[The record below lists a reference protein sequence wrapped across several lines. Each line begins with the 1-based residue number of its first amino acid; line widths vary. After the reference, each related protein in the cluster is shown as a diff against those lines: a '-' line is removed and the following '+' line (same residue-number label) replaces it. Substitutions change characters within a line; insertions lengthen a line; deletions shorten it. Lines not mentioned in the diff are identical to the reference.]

1 MSPITS
7 RMGYLIG
14 SYLFLGLRASS
25 CWVFTNLYIIVLD
38 NVLLT
43 ADVSVICW
51 LGTTL
56 NILVLGKKLLYIEK
70 TKTLSGLYWLVIVS
84 TSDEWFFT
92 TKNFCN
98 EYELFFATLN
108 IGTLQRVTSVFWQRT
123 TSATCNERILQ
134 RVTIEFL
141 QRATSATSKEQL
153 LQRIT
158 SEFCNE

>member
-14 SYLFLGLRASS
+14 SYLFLGLKASS
-25 CWVFTNLYIIVLD
+25 CWVFTNLYIIVSD

-70 TKTLSGLYWLVIVS
+70 TKTLSGLYWFAIVW

-98 EYELFFATLN
+98 EYKLFFAILN
-108 IGTLQRVTSVFWQRT
+108 IGILQREMSVFWQRA
-123 TSATCNERILQ
+123 TSATSNERILQ
-134 RVTIEFL
+134 RVTSNFL
-141 QRATSATSKEQL
+141 QRATSATS
-153 LQRIT
+153 T
-158 SEFCNE
+158 PFF